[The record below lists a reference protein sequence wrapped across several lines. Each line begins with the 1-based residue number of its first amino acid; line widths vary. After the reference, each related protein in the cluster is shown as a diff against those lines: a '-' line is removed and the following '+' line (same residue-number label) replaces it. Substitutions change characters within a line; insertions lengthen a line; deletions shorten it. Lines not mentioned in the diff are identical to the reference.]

1 MTRDEIFIR
10 LRDLLAQ
17 SFNIDPARITPEAR
31 LMEDLDLDSI
41 DAIDMVVQLQE
52 WTGRHVPEEALRSI
66 RTVNEVVTMVEN
78 HLAQSEGAGAGGDPP
93 PQTGGPTG
101 GPTGESGGPTA
112 GAN

>member
-1 MTRDEIFIR
+1 MTRDEIATR

-17 SFNIDPARITPEAR
+17 SFNIDPARITAEAR

-66 RTVNEVVTMVEN
+66 RTVDEVVTMVEQ
-78 HLAQSEGAGAGGDPP
+78 HLAQGAAGEPGAP
-93 PQTGGPTG
+93 GGPGADPGAVKDPSASGTG
-101 GPTGESGGPTA
+101 
-112 GAN
+112 

>member
-1 MTRDEIFIR
+1 MTRDEIFAR

-17 SFNIDPARITPEAR
+17 SFNIDPGRIVGQAR

-66 RTVNEVVTMVEN
+66 RTVDEVVTMVEN
-78 HLAQSEGAGAGGDPP
+78 HLSRSGEEPGTGKGTGTDSGTDSGSGSAGPA
-93 PQTGGPTG
+93 
-101 GPTGESGGPTA
+101 A